1 MHERVYAV
9 KVERNELTVV
19 FDNGL
24 SLSIRGCGI
33 ECDTYFSAPGEV
45 EYDLDELT
53 RYLNSA
59 VGRYVIN
66 VGQCVPLHLNGVQ
79 AEGLVIELNGGESS
93 GRLTNLEVWLIVES
107 REYYSGYIEYV
118 YGIDEERYANALSDY
133 ITPLS
138 GNDTSFVEC
147 NDTSFVECN
156 DTPSVFSGY

>member
-24 SLSIRGCGI
+24 SLNIRGCGI

-79 AEGLVIELNGGESS
+79 AEGLVIELNGGESF
-93 GRLTNLEVWLIVES
+93 GFTNLEVWLIVES

-118 YGIDEERYANALSDY
+118 YGIDEERYANALRDY
-133 ITPLS
+133 ITPLV

-147 NDTSFVECN
+147 NDT
-156 DTPSVFSGY
+156 TSVFSGY

>member
-79 AEGLVIELNGGESS
+79 AEGLVIELSGGESS
-93 GRLTNLEVWLIVES
+93 GFTNLEVWLIVES

-118 YGIDEERYANALSDY
+118 YGIDEERYTNALSDY
-133 ITPLS
+133 ITPLV
-138 GNDTSFVEC
+138 G